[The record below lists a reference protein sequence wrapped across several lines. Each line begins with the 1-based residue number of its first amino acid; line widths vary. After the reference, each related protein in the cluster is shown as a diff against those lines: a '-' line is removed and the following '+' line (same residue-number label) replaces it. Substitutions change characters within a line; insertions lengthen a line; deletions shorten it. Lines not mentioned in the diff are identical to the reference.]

1 MRDWLNTPQG
11 LALKGRQKRLKVH
24 EISERKQVG
33 DAESM
38 MNEESGHGR
47 HGHSSDHAEL

>member
-1 MRDWLNTPQG
+1 MRDWLTTPQG
-11 LALKGRQKRLKVH
+11 LALKGNKKRLKVH

-38 MNEESGHGR
+38 INEESGRSR
-47 HGHSSDHAEL
+47 HGHDDGTEL